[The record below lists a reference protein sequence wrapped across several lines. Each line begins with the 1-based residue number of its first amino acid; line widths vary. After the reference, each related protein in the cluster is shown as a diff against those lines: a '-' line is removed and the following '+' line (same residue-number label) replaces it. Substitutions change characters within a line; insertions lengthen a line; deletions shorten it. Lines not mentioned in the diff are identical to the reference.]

1 MRVHPLAPALAA
13 IVASFAALMSL
24 PACSSTAALFGGSA
38 TPTLRS
44 DVSGNALALAT
55 DAGQLPLRVFAPSKV
70 GVADLYLT
78 DLPESL
84 LREGGD
90 LTTAQGVIVH
100 VHSFVRPRAGK
111 TPIDPDATTAIARV
125 FVLTGDGNAGLYAG
139 GGFFLTNDD
148 PKDKSFKGSLRGAT
162 LYLSRAT
169 PGFEDLL
176 GPSTLAGTIGATR
189 DESLAARLA
198 SVTQTLAENM
208 DAVE

>member
-1 MRVHPLAPALAA
+1 MRFHAIALATLA
-13 IVASFAALMSL
+13 AVAGLAG
-24 PACSSTAALFGGSA
+24 CGSTAGFFSGSG
-38 TPTLRS
+38 TPELRS
-44 DVSGNALALAT
+44 EVSGNSLSFAGESAT
-55 DAGQLPLRVFAPSKV
+55 LPTRVFAPSKV

-90 LTTAQGVIVH
+90 LSAAQGVIIH

-125 FVLTGDGNAGLYAG
+125 FILTGDANAGLYAG
-139 GGFFLTNDD
+139 GGFFLTSDD
-148 PKDKSFKGSLRGAT
+148 PKDQTFSGSLRGAT

-176 GPSTLAGTIGATR
+176 GPSTLEGTLAATR
-189 DESLAARLA
+189 DESLAARLSA
-198 SVTQTLAENM
+198 LTQTLAENM
-208 DAVE
+208 DTVE